1 MNMKNLAGNPVSIF
15 LFRFVI
21 HGDGI
26 SFVLNESIV
35 EDMYEKQNLFQ
46 DAKKIADLL
55 TQVMDRKT

>member
-26 SFVLNESIV
+26 SFEYSTLRSAPRDTIP
-35 EDMYEKQNLFQ
+35 KSL
-46 DAKKIADLL
+46 
-55 TQVMDRKT
+55 